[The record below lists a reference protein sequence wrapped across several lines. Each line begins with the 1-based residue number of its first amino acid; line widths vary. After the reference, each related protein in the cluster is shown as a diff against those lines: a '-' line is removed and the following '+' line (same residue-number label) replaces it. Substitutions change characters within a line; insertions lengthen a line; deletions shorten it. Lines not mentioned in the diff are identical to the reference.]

1 MISGRAGRDLRH
13 QPLWR
18 QPDLLLHRLNLWNY
32 TSVITTKHAVLS
44 EAGLL
49 FSHMIPHH
57 YTAHVF
63 FCISCR
69 WHNWATDRGR
79 HDFSWATRK
88 DQFCPVEE
96 TSAPDEEAH
105 PPLARWH
112 RQIQLHQWVSCLEII
127 NLLREK
133 QFSPWWLVL
142 TEIMY
147 SIWHAITGKDV

>member
-18 QPDLLLHRLNLWNY
+18 QPDLLHCPNLWSY

-57 YTAHVF
+57 YTTHVF
-63 FCISCR
+63 SCTSCR

-79 HDFSWATRK
+79 HDFPWATRK
-88 DQFCPVEE
+88 DQFRPVEE

-105 PPLARWH
+105 APLTRWH
-112 RQIQLHQWVSCLEII
+112 RQIQLRQWVSCLEII
-127 NLLREK
+127 NSLREK
-133 QFSPWWLVL
+133 QFSLWWLVL

-147 SIWHAITGKDV
+147 SIWHAITGKDA